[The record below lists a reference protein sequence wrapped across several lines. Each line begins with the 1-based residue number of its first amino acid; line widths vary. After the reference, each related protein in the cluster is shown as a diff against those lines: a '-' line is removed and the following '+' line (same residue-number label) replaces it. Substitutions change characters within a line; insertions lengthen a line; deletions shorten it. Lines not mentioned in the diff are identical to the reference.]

1 MDKENKKSLND
12 ILNEYQIIEN
22 ELISSDGEISE
33 ELENK
38 LNLHEKELGDKLDGY
53 EHFVRYLKGKIEYL
67 KNMENH
73 FSQRRKVLEN
83 SIKRCKN
90 SMTSSLLITGKN
102 KVQTSDFNFSLGK
115 SKKWS
120 VNIDLLN
127 EEEKLSLIEKDL
139 AENSFQI
146 KLSDIKSEYSTIDSD
161 DIPEWINIEESDFI
175 KVR

>member
-1 MDKENKKSLND
+1 MGNENKKSLND

>member
-1 MDKENKKSLND
+1 MDNENKKSLND

-33 ELENK
+33 ELESK

-83 SIKRCKN
+83 SIKRCKS
-90 SMTSSLLITGKN
+90 SMTSSLLITGKD
-102 KVQTSDFNFSLGK
+102 KIQTSDFNFSLGK

-120 VNIDLLN
+120 INIDLLD
-127 EEEKLSLIEKDL
+127 EEQKLSLIKKDL
-139 AENSFQI
+139 AENSFQV
-146 KLSDIKSEYSTIDSD
+146 KLSDIKSEYRNIDSS

>member
-1 MDKENKKSLND
+1 MSDYNKKSLND

-67 KNMENH
+67 KDMESHYNK
-73 FSQRRKVLEN
+73 RRKVLEN

-90 SMTSSLLITGKN
+90 SMTSSLLLTGKN
-102 KVQTSDFNFSLGK
+102 KIQTSDFNFSLGK
-115 SKKWS
+115 SQKWS
-120 VNIDLLN
+120 INEDLIN
-127 EEEKLSLIEKDL
+127 EEERQGLINKEL
-139 AENSFQI
+139 AENLFKV
-146 KLSDIKSEYSTIDSD
+146 KLSDLKAEYS
-161 DIPEWINIEESDFI
+161 DINDNDMPEWINIDESEFI

>member
-1 MDKENKKSLND
+1 MDNENKKSLND

-33 ELENK
+33 ELESK

-83 SIKRCKN
+83 SIKRCKS
-90 SMTSSLLITGKN
+90 SMTSSLLITGKD
-102 KVQTSDFNFSLGK
+102 KIQTSDFNFSLGK

-120 VNIDLLN
+120 INIDLLD
-127 EEEKLSLIEKDL
+127 EEQKLSLIKRNL
-139 AENSFQI
+139 AENLFQV
-146 KLSDIKSEYSTIDSD
+146 KLSDIKLEYSNIDFP

>member
-1 MDKENKKSLND
+1 MDNENKKSLND

-102 KVQTSDFNFSLGK
+102 KIQTSDFNFSLGK

-120 VNIDLLN
+120 VNIDLLD

-146 KLSDIKSEYSTIDSD
+146 KLSDIKSEYSSIDSD
-161 DIPEWINIEESDFI
+161 DIPEWIIIEESDFI

>member
-1 MDKENKKSLND
+1 MDNENKKSLND

-73 FSQRRKVLEN
+73 YANRRKILEN
-83 SIKRCKN
+83 SIKKCKN
-90 SMTSSLLITGKN
+90 SMTASLLITGKN
-102 KVQTSDFNFSLGK
+102 KIKTDDFNFSLGK
-115 SKKWS
+115 SERWS
-120 VNIDLLN
+120 IDLELLDDDN
-127 EEEKLSLIEKDL
+127 KTELVNQDL
-139 AENSFQI
+139 AESVFKAKISVI
-146 KLSDIKSEYSTIDSD
+146 KEKYSNVDSHD
-161 DIPEWINIEESDFI
+161 LPDWIQIEESDYI